1 MSHIPIFSSD
11 LFCSSGIQRQAFQ
24 HERELQH
31 ALKESRK
38 RDTVTCRDRQL
49 LQCDAHV
56 LFPVNTR
63 SRLLWAK
70 AVCRELQDFF
80 DLDADHPFPDEQL
93 FFVTLTD
100 ISCCTTHDASFV
112 DIHTFRK
119 TLRKGLRGLSYIGMI
134 EPALYVNIAPG
145 TRWSGKRAVSWHVH
159 AICWGEKRKQ
169 MRKRF
174 ARLNKQGIYRSIMPG
189 QRGAHQKEIPRK
201 CLTDSSRTFFA
212 DKIRYMLK
220 PPCKAYRIYHAK
232 NPKNGEVV
240 SFRQIKSDLRPGD
253 HVDLFHLMKG
263 LYLDLLAVGG
273 GEGTEML
280 KRIKRV
286 ARADR
291 SCAR

>member
-1 MSHIPIFSSD
+1 MSHPSNFSSD

-24 HERELQH
+24 YDRELQH

-49 LQCDAHV
+49 LQCDPHV

-80 DLDADHPFPDEQL
+80 GLDADQAFPDQQL

-100 ISCCTTHDASFV
+100 ITCCTTSDAAFI
-112 DIHTFRK
+112 DIPRFK
-119 TLRKGLRGLSYIGMI
+119 QTLRKGLRGLSYIGMI

-159 AICWGEKRKQ
+159 AICWGENRKQ

-201 CLTDSSRTFFA
+201 FLTDKDRTFLA

-220 PPCKAYRIYHAK
+220 SPCKAYRIYHAK
-232 NPKNGEVV
+232 NPRNREQIG
-240 SFRQIKSDLRPGD
+240 FRQIKSDLRPGD
-253 HVDLFHLMKG
+253 HIDLFHLLKN
-263 LYLDLLAVGG
+263 LYLDQLAIGG
-273 GEGTEML
+273 GEWAGML
-280 KRIKRV
+280 KRIKRA
-286 ARADR
+286 ARGPR
-291 SCAR
+291 R